1 MPFGLQ
7 VKVIMVVFG
16 GLGTFAGPL
25 IGAPAIVIISELT
38 RGYGAWNMV
47 FYSLAVIIIIRLY
60 REGLVSLIRKGMAKI
75 ASLELFNKGQ
85 SSQNP

>member
-1 MPFGLQ
+1 
-7 VKVIMVVFG
+7 MVVFG

-38 RGYGAWNMV
+38 RDYGAWNMV

-60 REGLVSLIRKGMAKI
+60 PGGLVKLIRQGVDKVTATG
-75 ASLELFNKGQ
+75 NKDET
-85 SSQNP
+85 